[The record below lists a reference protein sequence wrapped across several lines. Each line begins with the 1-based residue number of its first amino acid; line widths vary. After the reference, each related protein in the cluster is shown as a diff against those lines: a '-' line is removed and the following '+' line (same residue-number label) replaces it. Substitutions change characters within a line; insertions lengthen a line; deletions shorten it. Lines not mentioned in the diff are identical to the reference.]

1 MTYDSVCHLR
11 TQSANAQVDYRG
23 MCVDTDED
31 RNVGDICRRVR
42 EVENRCDNTQETCES
57 RVMSRDGC
65 CSVCGR
71 YMIL

>member
-1 MTYDSVCHLR
+1 M
-11 TQSANAQVDYRG
+11 
-23 MCVDTDED
+23 DTDED
-31 RNVGDICRRVR
+31 RNVGDICHRVR

-65 CSVCGR
+65 CSVCGM